1 MNVVRDIDYWKS
13 DNAERYFSNLE
24 FSINSSNDKLNI
36 DDSNNVLAVKAG
48 SATINVVFDGVKSSK
63 TINIKK
69 NPVTNINLSLQ
80 KPEKVRTGDVI
91 NLKADAYD
99 KRGNLIN
106 DIKLKYSFTGKSFDK
121 SNSASGL
128 ILQDGRFVGDVPGKY
143 ILTASF
149 GNCLLYTSPSPRD

>member
-1 MNVVRDIDYWKS
+1 MLK
-13 DNAERYFSNLE
+13 
-24 FSINSSNDKLNI
+24 KLNI

-48 SATINVVFDGVKSSK
+48 SATVNVVFDGVKSSK

-99 KRGNLIN
+99 KRGNLIS
-106 DIKLKYSFTGKSFDK
+106 DIKLKYSFTGK
-121 SNSASGL
+121 L
-128 ILQDGRFVGDVPGKY
+128 RLH
-143 ILTASF
+143 
-149 GNCLLYTSPSPRD
+149 

>member
-1 MNVVRDIDYWKS
+1 MDVVRDIDYWKS

-99 KRGNLIN
+99 KRGNLIS

-128 ILQDGRFVGDVPGKY
+128 ISRW
-143 ILTASF
+143 
-149 GNCLLYTSPSPRD
+149 